1 MESEFM
7 RMQREATEQLRR
19 MSERS
24 KAAPLRDNL
33 PPPRENSGYEK
44 SILGAALEGDKLL
57 LLGLLFLLYKDG
69 GDPVLM
75 LALLYLLM

>member
-19 MSERS
+19 MQARATPD
-24 KAAPLRDNL
+24 KNKM
-33 PPPRENSGYEK
+33 PPPRQVQQKELSASLPAFGD
-44 SILGAALEGDKLL
+44 SDKLL
-57 LLGLLFLLYKDG
+57 LLGLLFLLYRDG
-69 GDPVLM
+69 SDPLLM

>member
-19 MSERS
+19 MNERA
-24 KAAPLRDNL
+24 KAAPPQEKPQ
-33 PPPRENSGYEK
+33 PPPVSAADK
-44 SILGAALEGDKLL
+44 SILGIPLESDKLL
-57 LLGLLFLLYKDG
+57 ILGLLFLLYKDG

-75 LALLYLLM
+75 MALLYLLM

>member
-19 MSERS
+19 MQARAIPDVNKTAPPS
-24 KAAPLRDNL
+24 KAEQKGIFSAL
-33 PPPRENSGYEK
+33 PTFGDS
-44 SILGAALEGDKLL
+44 DKLL

-69 GDPVLM
+69 GDPLLM

>member
-19 MSERS
+19 MQARS
-24 KAAPLRDNL
+24 TPQPAPTQQRQTPPKQAQPPL
-33 PPPRENSGYEK
+33 PTTVDS
-44 SILGAALEGDKLL
+44 DKLV
-57 LLGLLFLLYKDG
+57 LLGLVFLLYRDG
-69 GDPVLM
+69 GDPLLM

>member
-1 MESEFM
+1 M

-19 MSERS
+19 MQARAMPD
-24 KAAPLRDNL
+24 KAKM
-33 PPPRENSGYEK
+33 PPPREAEQKGLLSPLPAFGD
-44 SILGAALEGDKLL
+44 SDKLL

-69 GDPVLM
+69 SDPLLM

>member
-19 MSERS
+19 MQAR
-24 KAAPLRDNL
+24 ATAQPAPPHQNKTPRRQAQPDL
-33 PPPRENSGYEK
+33 PAFED
-44 SILGAALEGDKLL
+44 GDKLL
-57 LLGLLFLLYKDG
+57 LLGLVFLLYRDG
-69 GDPVLM
+69 SDPLLM

>member
-19 MSERS
+19 LQARATPDENKTSPQS
-24 KAAPLRDNL
+24 KAQQKGPLSAL
-33 PPPRENSGYEK
+33 PAFGDS
-44 SILGAALEGDKLL
+44 DKLL
-57 LLGLLFLLYKDG
+57 LLGLVFLLYRDG
-69 GDPVLM
+69 GDPLLM

>member
-19 MSERS
+19 MQARS
-24 KAAPLRDNL
+24 TPQPAPTQQKQASPRQAQPPL
-33 PPPRENSGYEK
+33 PTTVDS
-44 SILGAALEGDKLL
+44 DKLV
-57 LLGLLFLLYKDG
+57 LLGLVFLLYRDG
-69 GDPVLM
+69 GDPLLM

>member
-19 MSERS
+19 MQARATSEP
-24 KAAPLRDNL
+24 APPHQKQASPRQAQPPL
-33 PPPRENSGYEK
+33 PAFED
-44 SILGAALEGDKLL
+44 GDKLL
-57 LLGLLFLLYKDG
+57 LLGLVFLLYRDG
-69 GDPVLM
+69 GDPLLM